1 MEFKEDIQKRRT
13 TFQFTGTPVTAE
25 QIKWIIRAGITAPSF
40 DHKRK
45 WNLIAVTS
53 EMAKRKVTDYIDPL
67 PCKDTP
73 PENPVQEM
81 IQIAFPKQKS
91 MCGSWMC
98 PSAAVSEHGNSGKT
112 SWCVTIQ
119 LLRAHA
125 RAGLPGTKDR
135 QQDGRTQGAVHP
147 LGDEHTGGGKS
158 GTEVEP
164 TSLCPT
170 RSSCWV

>member
-1 MEFKEDIQKRRT
+1 MVTPMEFKEDIQKRRT

-25 QIKWIIRAGITAPSF
+25 QIKWIT
-40 DHKRK
+40 
-45 WNLIAVTS
+45 VTS

-98 PSAAVSEHGNSGKT
+98 PSAAV
-112 SWCVTIQ
+112 
-119 LLRAHA
+119 
-125 RAGLPGTKDR
+125 
-135 QQDGRTQGAVHP
+135 
-147 LGDEHTGGGKS
+147 
-158 GTEVEP
+158 
-164 TSLCPT
+164 
-170 RSSCWV
+170 

>member
-1 MEFKEDIQKRRT
+1 MVTPMEFKEDIQKRRT

-81 IQIAFPKQKS
+81 IQIAFPKQKKYVRKLD
-91 MCGSWMC
+91 
-98 PSAAVSEHGNSGKT
+98 VSFCRCISGK
-112 SWCVTIQ
+112 
-119 LLRAHA
+119 H
-125 RAGLPGTKDR
+125 
-135 QQDGRTQGAVHP
+135 
-147 LGDEHTGGGKS
+147 
-158 GTEVEP
+158 
-164 TSLCPT
+164 
-170 RSSCWV
+170 RS

>member
-1 MEFKEDIQKRRT
+1 MVTPMEFKEDIQKRRT

-53 EMAKRKVTDYIDPL
+53 E
-67 PCKDTP
+67 
-73 PENPVQEM
+73 NPVQEM

-98 PSAAVSEHGNSGKT
+98 PSAAV
-112 SWCVTIQ
+112 
-119 LLRAHA
+119 
-125 RAGLPGTKDR
+125 
-135 QQDGRTQGAVHP
+135 
-147 LGDEHTGGGKS
+147 
-158 GTEVEP
+158 
-164 TSLCPT
+164 
-170 RSSCWV
+170 

>member
-1 MEFKEDIQKRRT
+1 MVTPMEFKEDIQKRRT

-73 PENPVQEM
+73 PENLVQEM

-98 PSAAVSEHGNSGKT
+98 PSAAV
-112 SWCVTIQ
+112 
-119 LLRAHA
+119 
-125 RAGLPGTKDR
+125 
-135 QQDGRTQGAVHP
+135 
-147 LGDEHTGGGKS
+147 
-158 GTEVEP
+158 
-164 TSLCPT
+164 
-170 RSSCWV
+170 